1 MKTLKIAVIAF
12 LAVVAISCDNSG
24 EKKPAVPEYQTEAF
38 VKQQVEQ
45 MMQLNSYFDMDQL
58 LSAELL
64 ALQQKAQSVHFY
76 ADFFHG
82 FNWNTGIMDA
92 CSDEQTTSI
101 EGVKPIDSLHCD
113 VDMRYVDE
121 GCYDEPYTLHLLWEN
136 GQWKIDD
143 MNYGD
148 EMSATLRDDCK
159 EFYEYMEN
167 LYATTPA
174 KEIMEEMEQEEPME
188 AVYSDPECIYY
199 NNPAAIWELI
209 DEVKCCHELFKKN
222 PEYTPEYG
230 KKIDEMLERI
240 ASHIER

>member
-24 EKKPAVPEYQTEAF
+24 KKKPAVPEYQTEAF

-101 EGVKPIDSLHCD
+101 EGVKPIDSL
-113 VDMRYVDE
+113 R
-121 GCYDEPYTLHLLWEN
+121 
-136 GQWKIDD
+136 
-143 MNYGD
+143 
-148 EMSATLRDDCK
+148 LRR
-159 EFYEYMEN
+159 
-167 LYATTPA
+167 AVQ
-174 KEIMEEMEQEEPME
+174 EIR
-188 AVYSDPECIYY
+188 AGRT
-199 NNPAAIWELI
+199 W
-209 DEVKCCHELFKKN
+209 HESES
-222 PEYTPEYG
+222 PTVQH
-230 KKIDEMLERI
+230 R
-240 ASHIER
+240 